1 MILGGSAAVF
11 VSSRGAGETT
21 AVDFDLCR
29 PAGSAAPDAVD
40 AVGAAAAA
48 DAAVDA
54 VDAAAAAAADV
65 ATVAVGAPVGE
76 VGSEARAG
84 FFAAIADDAPHV
96 ISAEIT
102 LAIRRRS
109 KSYSAQ

>member
-1 MILGGSAAVF
+1 MGGSAAVF

-48 DAAVDA
+48 DAAAVDA

-96 ISAEIT
+96 ISAVIT
-102 LAIRRRS
+102 LAIRKRS